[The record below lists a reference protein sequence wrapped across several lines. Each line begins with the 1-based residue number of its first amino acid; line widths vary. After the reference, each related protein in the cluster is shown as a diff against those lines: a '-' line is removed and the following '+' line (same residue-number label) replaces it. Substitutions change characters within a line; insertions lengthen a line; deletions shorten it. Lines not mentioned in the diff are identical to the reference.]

1 MARRNIIDRIKE
13 LPSDQKIVFWGAAA
27 MALSVILPW
36 YSDIDAFK
44 TGDTYF
50 GITGPLY
57 MIGILFLGLS
67 GIAIATLF
75 NYTVREKIEMIFS
88 KLATYYMIAG
98 GFCAFLLLLANS
110 VYFHPRFGVNIAI
123 KSAGIG
129 MWIALIGV
137 GMMIYGGYIL
147 RKRRERFSDM
157 ESRLEPLIKMPE
169 KDYTPVARE
178 HQEVRGY
185 QEVRESRRE
194 VPEVVD
200 TGAPVDR
207 MKTIEDI
214 SAERMIRRQDT
225 LL

>member
-1 MARRNIIDRIKE
+1 
-13 LPSDQKIVFWGAAA
+13 
-27 MALSVILPW
+27 
-36 YSDIDAFK
+36 
-44 TGDTYF
+44 
-50 GITGPLY
+50 
-57 MIGILFLGLS
+57 
-67 GIAIATLF
+67 
-75 NYTVREKIEMIFS
+75 
-88 KLATYYMIAG
+88 MIAG

-137 GMMIYGGYIL
+137 GMMIYGGYTL

-194 VPEVVD
+194 VAEVAD
-200 TGAPVDR
+200 FGTPPRDYSAELPVDR

-214 SAERMIRRQDT
+214 SAEQIVRRQDT

>member
-1 MARRNIIDRIKE
+1 MSRKNIINRIKE
-13 LPSDQKIVFWGAAA
+13 LPSDQKTIFWGAAA
-27 MALSVILPW
+27 MAVSVILPW

-57 MIGILFLGLS
+57 MIGILFFGLS
-67 GIAIATLF
+67 GVAIATLF

-129 MWIALIGV
+129 MWVALIGV
-137 GMMIYGGYIL
+137 GMMMYGGYTL
-147 RKRRERFSDM
+147 RKRRERFTDM

-185 QEVRESRRE
+185 QEIRESRQ
-194 VPEVVD
+194 VTDV
-200 TGAPVDR
+200 GAPVDR
-207 MKTIEDI
+207 TRTIEEI
-214 SAERMIRRQDT
+214 SAEQIVRRQDT

>member
-1 MARRNIIDRIKE
+1 MARKNIIDRIKE

-27 MALSVILPW
+27 MAVSVILPW

-67 GIAIATLF
+67 GVAIATLF
-75 NYTVREKIEMIFS
+75 HYTVREKIEMIFS

-129 MWIALIGV
+129 MWVALIGV
-137 GMMIYGGYIL
+137 GMMIYGGYTL
-147 RKRRERFSDM
+147 RKRRERFTDM

-185 QEVRESRRE
+185 QEIRENRQMA
-194 VPEVVD
+194 D

-207 MKTIEDI
+207 MRTIEEV
-214 SAERMIRRQDT
+214 SAEQIVRRQDT

>member
-1 MARRNIIDRIKE
+1 MARRNIIDRIKD
-13 LPSDQKIVFWGAAA
+13 LPSDQKTVFWGASA

-75 NYTVREKIEMIFS
+75 HYTVREKIEMIFS

-110 VYFHPRFGVNIAI
+110 VYFHPRFGVNITI

-129 MWIALIGV
+129 MWVALIGV
-137 GMMIYGGYIL
+137 GMMMYGGYTL

-157 ESRLEPLIKMPE
+157 ESHLEPLIRMPE
-169 KDYTPVARE
+169 KDYTPVVRE

-185 QEVRESRRE
+185 QEVRESRQ
-194 VPEVVD
+194 VPD
-200 TGAPVDR
+200 NADPVDR

-214 SAERMIRRQDT
+214 SAEQIVRRQDT